1 MWNPVITPEIALML
15 KRNEINDEE
24 ALSLA
29 SAHSTI
35 VTRQHSAKWDDAL
48 TEEETDDCA
57 TELADWLTDWE
68 LDRELDRKLDRELD
82 RELEFDARAT
92 TGIEKRLRRQGLRT
106 VEDSWRPEVLSISR
120 SICPTSC
127 HGPCRNVVASD
138 CRHSIR
144 VHALMQNDT
153 GAEIITFYQGV

>member
-57 TELADWLTDWE
+57 TELADWLTDSLTDW
-68 LDRELDRKLDRELD
+68 
-82 RELEFDARAT
+82 ELEFDARAT

>member
-24 ALSLA
+24 AASLA
-29 SAHSTI
+29 SAHSTL
-35 VTRQHSAKWDDAL
+35 VTRQQSAKWDDNL

-57 TELADWLTDWE
+57 TELADWLTDW
-68 LDRELDRKLDRELD
+68 
-82 RELEFDARAT
+82 ELEFDARAT

-144 VHALMQNDT
+144 VNVLMQNDT